1 MEFKE
6 NPAIYIQITEY
17 VCEQIL
23 LKKWKLGDKL
33 ISIRELAVQTEVNP
47 NTVQRAYDLLQQQ
60 NIITNKRGIGY
71 FIEDDA
77 MERIL
82 GFRKEQ
88 FIENELPVFMRNI
101 SCSSMPP
108 LPTAPGFRST
118 RYSVPS
124 SGAWELCSDRSW
136 ARSSSRRSARPPSS

>member
-6 NPAIYIQITEY
+6 TPAIYIQIAEY

-23 LKKWKLGDKL
+23 LKKWKLGDKI
-33 ISIRELAVQTEVNP
+33 ISIRDLAVNMEVNP
-47 NTVQRAYDLLQQQ
+47 NTVQRAYDFLQQR

-82 GFRKEQ
+82 SFRKEQ
-88 FIENELPVFMRNI
+88 FIENELPVFMRNVYLLKI
-101 SCSSMPP
+101 DFKEIKTM
-108 LPTAPGFRST
+108 FDQF
-118 RYSVPS
+118 VK
-124 SGAWELCSDRSW
+124 DNFKK
-136 ARSSSRRSARPPSS
+136 